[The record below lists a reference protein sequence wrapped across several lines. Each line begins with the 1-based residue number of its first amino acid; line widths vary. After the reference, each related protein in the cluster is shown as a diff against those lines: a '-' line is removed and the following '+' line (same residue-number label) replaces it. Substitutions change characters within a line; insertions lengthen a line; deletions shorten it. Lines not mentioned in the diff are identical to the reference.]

1 MCFQGFHGD
10 WPTPLSGRTSDMLE
24 EGRAIPCCLPP
35 HLKGCK
41 LCHSNLQAESLSKI
55 AIHPVERLDDPA
67 KPMVWVFPKLS
78 FCINCGRAEIRFSES
93 RGITFQ

>member
-1 MCFQGFHGD
+1 MA
-10 WPTPLSGRTSDMLE
+10 GRRKTNTMLFD
-24 EGRAIPCCLPP
+24 P

-41 LCHSNLQAESLSKI
+41 LCHSNHQAESLSKI
-55 AIHPVERLDDPA
+55 AIHPVESLDDPT

-78 FCINCGRAEIRFSES
+78 FCIDCGHAEIRFSES